1 MVPGPDGNRPSIF
14 QDQAT
19 DTTMQELSKS
29 QRARNAIRTF
39 KILADALTLQGAYKP
54 SGKTGE
60 KLAEALKMFSPEI
73 YGSMADPRI
82 VELKGLEYV
91 IDRMPRG
98 IEKCNRIIL
107 TAQEDFQDTAFE
119 EIIPLKRRRVSYAV
133 SDKEMCFVIT
143 HGQSEIYDI
152 LTHITFLTIESQ
164 KILQQISNRVDGTST
179 EWIELERIIDHEA
192 ELKDDQLDQAL
203 WNLSIILGRTY
214 KETRNTYDYLDG
226 NRRLHNSNS
235 GLFNIIHT
243 LGKRMIEEQ
252 ISGKEELTIYFTPSL
267 QEMIGHHRYASLWA
281 SSIKEKLYDL
291 GFQDRPLHVISAN
304 MHSVR
309 NILYGSGMLLANG
322 EPVPDDLYAMVGQ
335 LRSQGRKISEY
346 AEKFGYTF
354 HKDTS
359 GSNIDV
365 NIIDTSRIDTAT
377 LHPALHFNLE
387 LIKAQQ
393 PVLLV
398 MDYAFGTQAF
408 ELMDELLCP
417 CQIQDKVISFSI
429 ESISVMG
436 KAGILPGKK
445 GDIMLATAHVMEGT
459 PHNYIV
465 NNDLTVDDFDPGVN
479 VYCGPMVTVLGT
491 SLQNRDVL
499 ERFHSSSWKAVGLEM
514 EGGHYQRAISAAII
528 QGHIPMDMKTRY
540 AYYAS
545 DNPLQSGQ
553 TLASGPMGEE
563 GIVPTYMITKVI
575 LQKIL
580 NYQE

>member
-1 MVPGPDGNRPSIF
+1 MAPGPDNNRPSIV
-14 QDQAT
+14 QDQST

-235 GLFNIIHT
+235 GLFNIVHT

-309 NILYGSGMLLANG
+309 NTLYGSGMLLANG
-322 EPVPDDLYAMVGQ
+322 EPVPDDLYAMVRQ
-335 LRSQGRKISEY
+335 LRSQGRRISEY

-377 LHPALHFNLE
+377 LHPALRFNLE
-387 LIKAQQ
+387 LITAQQ

-528 QGHIPMDMKTRY
+528 QGHIPTGMKTRY